1 MQMSCWVNKKWNI
14 NVRVRPQR
22 QDHVEESGITE
33 LSDPEAGKQVCGVQ
47 GDNVHIHASSA

>member
-22 QDHVEESGITE
+22 QDHMEESGITE